1 MVPYLGPPGICLVG
15 SPEDIVKALDEYR
28 AIGVTQFLFMGHPD
42 LDQMRFFGAEILP
55 RVRERERLTGVR

>member
-1 MVPYLGPPGICLVG
+1 
-15 SPEDIVKALDEYR
+15 
-28 AIGVTQFLFMGHPD
+28 MGHPD